1 MMSVEGLSINCPWPC
16 VQEREANTAGRVCF
30 LDAKQLLPKASAA
43 VMRTK
48 ASASAML
55 LFRYENI
62 LGRADRRIKKLDT
75 VMEGGSARGN
85 LISTFV
91 ILYIKRMAV
100 SNCAEIPGKMQITEG
115 DYLGDARGAQQKLI
129 R

>member
-1 MMSVEGLSINCPWPC
+1 
-16 VQEREANTAGRVCF
+16 VCF

-43 VMRTK
+43 AMRTK
-48 ASASAML
+48 ALASAML
-55 LFRYENI
+55 LFQYENI
-62 LGRADRRIKKLDT
+62 LGRAERRKKLDT
-75 VMEGGSARGN
+75 VMEGSVGARGN

-91 ILYIKRMAV
+91 ILYIKRMTERAV
-100 SNCAEIPGKMQITEG
+100 SNCAEIPGKMQITEE